1 MRISDWSSDVCSS
14 DLGLLDLVVAT
25 GGNQAEPL
33 HDLHRELET
42 LQRALALQRQ
52 RGLDPKFHVRY
63 LQRVAIELER
73 ERRLAPIVEQCI
85 TPARHRR
92 QRHAPR
98 ETAPGRDHPPSVP
111 DLGYISGHKHG
122 NVKDRHP
129 WCQT

>member
-52 RGLDPKFHVRY
+52 RGLDPQFHVRY

-73 ERRLAPIVEQCI
+73 ERSLPPLVEQFI
-85 TPARHRR
+85 TPAPHRR
-92 QRHAPR
+92 QTPNHRQTQPAAHTPPPAPKK
-98 ETAPGRDHPPSVP
+98 TQA
-111 DLGYISGHKHG
+111 
-122 NVKDRHP
+122 
-129 WCQT
+129 